1 MSGPTRGNCPK
12 KAGYSNDNRTKPK
25 TERKIMTAK
34 KTVKAPAAKPAAKA
48 PAQAK
53 KSAILGK
60 TELVAPGSLKPWDG
74 NPRKHLG
81 DAEDVPTKSVKL
93 WDGNPRENDG
103 AVLRLAELIREHGQ
117 RSPLVVDRKT
127 RTIYKG
133 NTTWK
138 AIRALGWDTVA
149 VVFAD
154 FPSDQAAIA
163 YAIAD
168 NKASE
173 WSDWDDDAL
182 TKLLRAGE
190 TFYQRKNTGFLEKEL
205 ASMRL
210 RVEQPEKT
218 ERGAATAG
226 TVPEAEGHF
235 VILHFDTAEEMAGF
249 KKRFNVGKDE
259 RVAVWS
265 AIKGAL
271 K

>member
-1 MSGPTRGNCPK
+1 MT
-12 KAGYSNDNRTKPK
+12 TKPK
-25 TERKIMTAK
+25 TERKEMTAK
-34 KTVKAPAAKPAAKA
+34 KTAKPAPATKAKTTA
-48 PAQAK
+48 PAPKAK
-53 KSAILGK
+53 SILGK
-60 TELVAPGSLKPWDG
+60 TELVAPASLKPWDG

-81 DAEDVPTKSVKL
+81 DAEDVPVKSVKL

-127 RTIYKG
+127 RVIYKG

-154 FPSDQAAIA
+154 FPSEQAAIA

-173 WSDWDDDAL
+173 WSDWDDAAL

-190 TFYQRKNTGFLEKEL
+190 TFYQRKNTGFQEKEL
-205 ASMRL
+205 TALRL
-210 RVEQPEKT
+210 RTTQPEKT
-218 ERGAATAG
+218 ERPDVLGK
-226 TVPEAEGHF
+226 VPEAEGHF
-235 VILHFDTAEEMAGF
+235 VILHFDTAEELNAF

-259 RVAVWS
+259 RVVVWS
-265 AIKGAL
+265 AVKGAM